1 MKGVCIK
8 HGAKI
13 VGKRC
18 IHEGCNNWARKKG
31 LCVKHGADRS
41 NNRDTCILA
50 EETAALAAA
59 VPPEAEVVAV
69 PLLPPVLAEPN
80 PMEPNPEENITHQI

>member
-1 MKGVCIK
+1 M
-8 HGAKI
+8 
-13 VGKRC
+13 
-18 IHEGCNNWARKKG
+18 
-31 LCVKHGADRS
+31 KHGADRS
-41 NNRDTCILA
+41 NSTSGTNRDTCTLA

-59 VPPEAEVVAV
+59 IPPEAEVVAV